1 MNPKSRVSLSS
12 KEAMKMHEEF
22 SEELDEAD
30 QIHAA
35 RKRVSLDV
43 DNEGV
48 RHQYRDLYDRQ
59 LPFPDP
65 DQDRLGS
72 PRANQQQPAD
82 VLRSRLYQ
90 RASLD
95 IDDEDIRKQFQ
106 ASSSDDDIKAATIP
120 GEDLADELRR
130 VKAELKETKET
141 LNLVLLHS
149 P

>member
-12 KEAMKMHEEF
+12 KEAMKMHENF
-22 SEELDEAD
+22 LRNWTKL
-30 QIHAA
+30 INHAA

-59 LPFPDP
+59 LSFPDP

-90 RASLD
+90 RAILD
-95 IDDEDIRKQFQ
+95 IDDEDIRKRYQ
-106 ASSSDDDIKAATIP
+106 AS
-120 GEDLADELRR
+120 LR
-130 VKAELKETKET
+130 
-141 LNLVLLHS
+141 
-149 P
+149 

>member
-1 MNPKSRVSLSS
+1 M
-12 KEAMKMHEEF
+12 
-22 SEELDEAD
+22 
-30 QIHAA
+30 
-35 RKRVSLDV
+35 
-43 DNEGV
+43 
-48 RHQYRDLYDRQ
+48 
-59 LPFPDP
+59 
-65 DQDRLGS
+65 
-72 PRANQQQPAD
+72 
-82 VLRSRLYQ
+82 
-90 RASLD
+90 D